1 MFRDDMEVVLANE
14 DAVGAGIRVEPAG
27 KVEGGLYVEELA
39 VVVPDSDRDGR
50 ESGGDVE
57 EEEHG
62 DPFVVEV
69 IAEAELA
76 VEVGDIG
83 GAEAGGLGL
92 GREREREG
100 QKPLLNNGGRPPLP
114 SFFKKFD
121 FNFLLFLIFFS
132 FKKLINILLYIKW
145 DT

>member
-100 QKPLLNNGGRPPLP
+100 QKPLLNKGGRPPP
-114 SFFKKFD
+114 MGGRPTQFFLK
-121 FNFLLFLIFFS
+121 NLILIF
-132 FKKLINILLYIKW
+132 
-145 DT
+145 